1 MSDFNT
7 VTPVQNNNNRPSH
20 FNQYP
25 KWVHW
30 LWRGFY
36 IFAGIFLL
44 SCLIISFTTPS
55 FKQLEDPSLNLAS
68 EVIAGDDVA
77 VLGRLYIENRSPVS
91 YDQMPKHLIQA
102 LISTEDERFYEHSG
116 VDARALLRV
125 FKSAFFF
132 QRGQGGGSTISMQLS
147 KLLYSD
153 RDFKNMNPF
162 EKALGYYYRKL
173 SEMITAIKLERAY
186 TKEEIL
192 AMYLNKYDFGYNA
205 YGIRAASE
213 IYFAKAPEQLTVEE
227 AATLVGMCNNSSLF
241 NPVKRNERTKN
252 RRNLVLERMERNGY
266 LPAGKAVQLSKLPLD
281 VSKFKTR
288 SHNDGLATYFR
299 SSLADEVKSLIK
311 KNNITKADGTFYDV
325 YRDGLKI
332 YTTIDA
338 DMQKMAEEAMREHMT
353 QLQAKFFKVWEG
365 KDPWR
370 YASDDKKD
378 QIPMRLASLDASLR
392 ASDRYAL
399 LRSRFLDDISE
410 KVEKNFSKFNLT
422 DYDIKTMI
430 KSEKQPDILDDIEA
444 NRADILRQ
452 IMSSAN
458 YAPVKERWKSLQT
471 EVIRAFNQP
480 VKMRVFAHNSAGEKD
495 TVMTPLDSVRYHRM
509 QMQLG
514 SMGMDPN
521 TGFVRFWVGGIG
533 HKYFQVDHV
542 KVDRQVGSTFKPFV
556 YSAAIAQFG
565 VSPCMTMLDVP
576 QTISRG
582 EGSFGLSFDWTPK
595 NSHGYTGGTMTLW
608 DALKESKNN
617 ASVKLV
623 KDMQSVQ
630 PIRDIV
636 REMGIDADAKYPN
649 GQFRIPK
656 SPAICLGAAD
666 LTVYEMT
673 GAYSTFA
680 NNGVFHKPIYL
691 RRITDKHG
699 KLLYQSAFESHQAL
713 PENAAYVMQQ
723 MLKYNVKQA
732 PGIAN
737 LKSDVGGKTGT
748 TNDFRDGWFMGITP
762 KLVVGTWVGGEDQ
775 WIHFLTIDQGQGAV
789 MARPFFSKFME
800 KLEKSNNPNY
810 STEERFKPMP
820 GNIGIVLDCGQ
831 YNDSNATT
839 DPNAGHSEFD
849 PNRFQ
854 DEEQPTKSPNV
865 TGLPPTRN
873 TTAPKTNSPNINA
886 PKANAPSFKKKPTT
900 ADDGFGG

>member
-1 MSDFNT
+1 MSDI
-7 VTPVQNNNNRPSH
+7 TPTPDYQNDNERAAH
-20 FNQYP
+20 YDQYL
-25 KWVHW
+25 KWTKW

-68 EVIAGDDVA
+68 EVIAGDDTT

-91 YDQMPKHLIQA
+91 FDQMPKHLVQA
-102 LISTEDERFYEHSG
+102 LISTEDERFYAHSG
-116 VDARALLRV
+116 IDARALLRV
-125 FKSAFFF
+125 FKGVFFL

-153 RDFKNMNPF
+153 RDFKNKNKL
-162 EKALGYYYRKL
+162 EKLLGYYYRKL

-186 TKEEIL
+186 TKEELL

-213 IYFAKAPEQLTVEE
+213 IYFAKSPEQLNIQE

-252 RRNLVLERMERNGY
+252 RRNLVLERMERNSY
-266 LPAGKAVQLSKLPLD
+266 LPAGKASQLMALPLD
-281 VSKFKTR
+281 ISKFKTR

-299 SSLADEVKSLIK
+299 TSLADEVKSLIK
-311 KNNITKADGTFYDV
+311 KNGITKADGTFYDV

-338 DMQKMAEEAMREHMT
+338 DMQKMAEDAMNEHMA
-353 QLQAKFFKVWEG
+353 QLQSKFFKVWAG

-370 YASDDKKD
+370 YGDKD
-378 QIPMRLASLDASLR
+378 QIPGHLAALDVSVR
-392 ASDRYAL
+392 NSDRYTL
-399 LRSRFLDDISE
+399 LRSRFLDDVSE
-410 KVEKNFSKFNLT
+410 KVEKNFTKFNLQ

-430 KSEKQPDILDDIEA
+430 KAETQPAILDDIDDR
-444 NRADILRQ
+444 RAEILRQ
-452 IMSSAN
+452 IMISESYIPLKQA
-458 YAPVKERWKSLQT
+458 WKNLQAET
-471 EVIRAFNQP
+471 AKVFNQP
-480 VKMRVFAHNSAGEKD
+480 VKMHVFAHNTAGEKD

-514 SMGMDPN
+514 SMGMDPT

-542 KVDRQVGSTFKPFV
+542 RVDRQVGSSFKPFV

-565 VSPCMTMLDVP
+565 VSPCMVVQDVA

-582 EGSFGLSFDWTPK
+582 EGSFGLLSDWTPR
-595 NSHGYTGGTMTLW
+595 NSHGYSGGSMTLF
-608 DALKESKNN
+608 DALKESLNT
-617 ASVKLV
+617 ASVRLV

-636 REMGIDADAKYPN
+636 REMGIDVDAKYSN
-649 GQFRIPK
+649 GQLRIPK

-673 GAYSTFA
+673 GAYATFA
-680 NNGVFHKPIYL
+680 NNGVYHKPIYM

-699 KLLYQSAFESHQAL
+699 KLLYQSAFETHQAL

-732 PGIAN
+732 PGIVN
-737 LKSDVGGKTGT
+737 LKSDIGGKTGT

-775 WIHFLTIDQGQGAV
+775 WIHFLTLEQGQGAV
-789 MARPFFSKFME
+789 MARPFFSRFME

-810 STEERFKPMP
+810 ATEERFKKII
-820 GNIGIVLDCGQ
+820 GNIGIVLDCSQ
-831 YNDSNATT
+831 YTDGNATT
-839 DPNAGHSEFD
+839 DPNAGHTEFD

-854 DEEQPTKSPNV
+854 DEEKPAKSNAPV
-865 TGLPPTRN
+865 TPPSGSLP
-873 TTAPKTNSPNINA
+873 PKTNVPNLNA
-886 PKANAPSFKKKPTT
+886 PKVNLPLPKKKPTT
-900 ADDGFGG
+900 PDDGFGG

>member
-1 MSDFNT
+1 MPDFRELPEQ
-7 VTPVQNNNNRPSH
+7 VPNNNTDVRTAH
-20 FNQYP
+20 YDRYQQLAR
-25 KWVHW
+25 W

-36 IFAGIFLL
+36 AVAGLFVV

-68 EVIAGDDVA
+68 EVIAGDDIT

-91 YDQMPKHLIQA
+91 YDQIPKYLVQA
-102 LISTEDERFYEHSG
+102 LVSTEDERFYEHSG

-125 FKSAFFF
+125 FKSAFFLKH
-132 QRGQGGGSTISMQLS
+132 GQGGGSTISMQLA

-153 RDFKNMNPF
+153 RDFKNMNVI

-173 SEMITAIKLERAY
+173 SEMVTAIKLERAY
-186 TKEEIL
+186 TKEEIV

-213 IYFAKAPEQLTVEE
+213 IYFAKSPDQLSLEE
-227 AATLVGMCNNSSLF
+227 SATLIGMCNNSSLF

-266 LPAGKAVQLSKLPLD
+266 LAASKSATYQKLPLD

-299 SSLADEVKSLIK
+299 TSLADELKSLIK
-311 KNNITKADGTFYDV
+311 KNNITKSDGTLYDV

-338 DMQKMAEEAMREHMT
+338 EMQKLAEDAMHEHMA
-353 QLQAKFFKVWEG
+353 QLQIKFFKVWQG

-370 YASDDKKD
+370 YGDKD
-378 QIPMRLASLDASLR
+378 QISSRLAALDASIR
-392 ASDRYAL
+392 ISDRYAIM
-399 LRSRFLDDISE
+399 RSRFLDDVCE
-410 KVEKNFSKFNLT
+410 KIEKRFTKYTLQDN
-422 DYDIKTMI
+422 DIKYMI
-430 KSEKQPDILDDIEA
+430 RAETQPAVLDDLDDG
-444 NRADILRQ
+444 RAAILQQ
-452 IMSSAN
+452 IMSSEA
-458 YAPVKERWKSLQT
+458 YAPLKDRWKNLQK
-471 EVIRAFNQP
+471 EVIKVFNQP
-480 VKMRVFAHNSAGEKD
+480 VKMRVFAHNAIGEKD
-495 TVMTPLDSVRYHRM
+495 TVMSPLDSVRYHRM

-514 SMGMDPN
+514 AMGMDP
-521 TGFVRFWVGGIG
+521 TSGFVRFWVGGIG

-542 KVDRQVGSTFKPFV
+542 RVDRQVGSTFKPFV

-565 VSPCMTMLDVP
+565 VSPCMTIQDVP

-595 NSHGYTGGTMTLW
+595 NSHGFSGDYMTLW
-608 DALKESKNN
+608 DALKESKNT
-617 ASVKLV
+617 ASVRLV

-636 REMGIDADAKYPN
+636 REMGIDADAKYAN
-649 GQFRIPK
+649 GQLRIPK

-680 NNGVFHKPIYL
+680 NSGVYHKPIYL
-691 RRITDKHG
+691 RRVTDKHG
-699 KLLYQSAFESHQAL
+699 KLLYQSLFETHQAL

-732 PGIAN
+732 PGISN

-748 TNDFRDGWFMGITP
+748 TNDFKDGWFMGITP
-762 KLVVGTWVGGEDQ
+762 KLVIGTWVGGEDT
-775 WIHFLTIDQGQGAV
+775 WIHFLSLDQGQGAV
-789 MARPFFSKFME
+789 MARPFYSKFME
-800 KLEKSNNPNY
+800 KLEKSNSPSYNPA
-810 STEERFKPMP
+810 ERFKEMT
-820 GNIGIVLDCGQ
+820 GNIGIVLDCSQ
-831 YNDSNATT
+831 YKDNNATV
-839 DPNAGHSEFD
+839 DPNAGHNEFD

-854 DEEQPTKSPNV
+854 DEEQTATKPQTAAPAMPGQN
-865 TGLPPTRN
+865 N
-873 TTAPKTNSPNINA
+873 TAPKPGLPKPKATLPA
-886 PKANAPSFKKKPTT
+886 PKKKSNNP
-900 ADDGFGG
+900 DDGFGG